1 MTVQLNI
8 PWINLLLQGNKSHIG
23 IIFSTDDL
31 KAQSNPL
38 NHSSSSVIIGIT
50 PPFSLRNIEQNYSS
64 VKNNTQFQ
72 SSKMFPDNSIYFEGT
87 NLMSTCDNKL
97 LKNVALKSTTTHQ
110 CSTSKTV
117 KSNIY
122 LTSQSTNNDTTPDNF
137 INTTYKV
144 DITSIENEW

>member
-72 SSKMFPDNSIYFEGT
+72 SSKMFPDNSIYF
-87 NLMSTCDNKL
+87 
-97 LKNVALKSTTTHQ
+97 
-110 CSTSKTV
+110 
-117 KSNIY
+117 
-122 LTSQSTNNDTTPDNF
+122 
-137 INTTYKV
+137 
-144 DITSIENEW
+144 

>member
-1 MTVQLNI
+1 
-8 PWINLLLQGNKSHIG
+8 
-23 IIFSTDDL
+23 
-31 KAQSNPL
+31 
-38 NHSSSSVIIGIT
+38 
-50 PPFSLRNIEQNYSS
+50 
-64 VKNNTQFQ
+64 
-72 SSKMFPDNSIYFEGT
+72 
-87 NLMSTCDNKL
+87 MSTCDNKL

-122 LTSQSTNNDTTPDNF
+122 LTSQSTNNDTTSDNF